1 MDEPLS
7 ALDAKIRVSLRDD
20 IRSIQR
26 ELGITTIFV
35 THDQEEALSISDRVV
50 VMYQGRADQIGVPA
64 EIDNRPAT
72 RFVAGFVGHLNTFEA
87 QVGENGAV
95 RFAGHSLPG
104 KAATLRA
111 GAAVTVALRPEAL
124 SLAPRN
130 GDDLRVEGR
139 VLHTNFRARR
149 SAPRSRWP
157 GRRCRSTCSTS
168 PMAATCHSPDRP
180 GPCGSR
186 VMICWCCRPERNP
199 GIGQPV
205 APAVLFGTQI
215 DISTVRDPE
224 RGCWD
229 SLMSCVSR
237 AGDPLET
244 HQKFVSI

>member
-1 MDEPLS
+1 MAEPLS

-64 EIDNRPAT
+64 EIYNCQAT

-104 KAATLRA
+104 KAGTLRA

-139 VLHTNFRARR
+139 VLHTNFPGSAFRAQVEVAGQAVSVDLFNQSNGSDLPQPGQDR
-149 SAPRSRWP
+149 ALWFSR
-157 GRRCRSTCSTS
+157 
-168 PMAATCHSPDRP
+168 DDLL
-180 GPCGSR
+180 
-186 VMICWCCRPERNP
+186 VL
-199 GIGQPV
+199 
-205 APAVLFGTQI
+205 PA
-215 DISTVRDPE
+215 
-224 RGCWD
+224 
-229 SLMSCVSR
+229 
-237 AGDPLET
+237 
-244 HQKFVSI
+244 

>member
-1 MDEPLS
+1 MAEPLS

-35 THDQEEALSISDRVV
+35 THDQAETLSISDRVV
-50 VMYQGRADQIGVPA
+50 VMYLGRADQIGVPA
-64 EIDNRPAT
+64 EIYNRQAT

-87 QVGENGAV
+87 QVGENRAV

-139 VLHTNFRARR
+139 VLHTNFLGSVIRAQVEVAGQAVSVDLFNQSNGSVLPQPGQDR
-149 SAPRSRWP
+149 ALWFSR
-157 GRRCRSTCSTS
+157 
-168 PMAATCHSPDRP
+168 DDLL
-180 GPCGSR
+180 
-186 VMICWCCRPERNP
+186 VL
-199 GIGQPV
+199 
-205 APAVLFGTQI
+205 PA
-215 DISTVRDPE
+215 
-224 RGCWD
+224 
-229 SLMSCVSR
+229 
-237 AGDPLET
+237 
-244 HQKFVSI
+244 

>member
-35 THDQEEALSISDRVV
+35 AHDQEEALSISDRVV

-64 EIDNRPAT
+64 EIDNRPDT

-111 GAAVTVALRPEAL
+111 GAAVTVALRPETL

-139 VLHTNFRARR
+139 VLHTSFLGSVIRAQVEVAGQAVSVDLFNQSNGGDLPQPGQDR
-149 SAPRSRWP
+149 ALWFSR
-157 GRRCRSTCSTS
+157 
-168 PMAATCHSPDRP
+168 DDLL
-180 GPCGSR
+180 
-186 VMICWCCRPERNP
+186 VL
-199 GIGQPV
+199 
-205 APAVLFGTQI
+205 PA
-215 DISTVRDPE
+215 
-224 RGCWD
+224 
-229 SLMSCVSR
+229 
-237 AGDPLET
+237 
-244 HQKFVSI
+244 